1 MDMAGLRDVEIRH
14 LAALRAVARE
24 RSFGRAAQAL
34 GYTQSAVSQQVAA
47 LERLVGGA
55 VFDRPGGPKPV
66 ELTPLG
72 RLLLAHAEAL
82 LDRLAGAED
91 ELAAFTAG
99 LSGVLS
105 VGTYQ
110 SVSVR
115 VLPQIVRQFRAER
128 AGVDLRLYESDE
140 QDDMLERLRAGLLD
154 VSFLVEHEGFDDL
167 VVERLFDDPFV
178 LLSPPS
184 DDVGTPGTTTL
195 DMGLLP
201 GLPMIGEYDSACQRQ
216 LEGGLRRAGVDLSV
230 VFRSNDNAA
239 IQAMVRAGIGHAV
252 MPALAIDEDDP
263 DVVIRRLDPGI
274 PPRTIALAWQRD
286 RTLSPA
292 VHAFVEIVREV
303 GHQMTERQGL
313 LQAVG

>member
-1 MDMAGLRDVEIRH
+1 MAGLRDVEIRH
-14 LAALRAVARE
+14 LLALRAVARE
-24 RSFGRAAQAL
+24 HSFGRAAQTL
-34 GYTQSAVSQQVAA
+34 GYTQSAVSQQIAA
-47 LERLVGGA
+47 LERLVGGP

-72 RLLLAHAEAL
+72 RLLLGHAEAL
-82 LDRLAGAED
+82 LDRLGGAEE

-115 VLPQIVRQFRAER
+115 VLPHIVRQFRSDR

-140 QDDMLERLRAGLLD
+140 QDELLERLRAGLLD
-154 VSFLVEHEGFDDL
+154 VSFLIEHDGFDDL
-167 VVERLFDDPFV
+167 AVERLFDDPFV
-178 LLSPPS
+178 LLSPPD
-184 DDVGTPGTTTL
+184 DDVGAPGTPTL
-195 DMGLLP
+195 DMALLP

-216 LEGGLRRAGVDLSV
+216 LEGGLRRAGIDLSI

-252 MPALAIDEDDP
+252 MPALAVDADDP
-263 DVVIRRLDPGI
+263 DVVIRRIDPGI

-292 VHAFVEIVREV
+292 VHAFIDIARQI
-303 GHQMTERQGL
+303 GRRMAERQGL
-313 LQAVG
+313 LDAVS

>member
-1 MDMAGLRDVEIRH
+1 MAGLRDVEMRH
-14 LAALRAVARE
+14 LLALRAVARE
-24 RSFGRAAQAL
+24 RSFGRAAQTL

-47 LERLVGGA
+47 LERLVDGP

-72 RLLLAHAEAL
+72 RLLLGHAEAL
-82 LDRLAGAED
+82 LDRLAGAEE
-91 ELAAFTAG
+91 ELTAFTAG
-99 LSGVLS
+99 LSGALS

-115 VLPQIVRQFRAER
+115 LLPHIVRQFRADR
-128 AGVDLRLYESDE
+128 ADVNLGLYESDE
-140 QDDMLERLRAGLLD
+140 QDELLERVRAGLLD
-154 VSFLVEHEGFDDL
+154 VSFLVEHDGFDDL

-178 LLSPPS
+178 LLSPPG
-184 DDVGTPGTTTL
+184 DDVGAPGTETL
-195 DMGLLP
+195 DMALLP

-216 LEGGLRRAGVDLSV
+216 LEGGLRRAGIDLSI

-252 MPALAIDEDDP
+252 MPALAVDADDP
-263 DVVIRRLDPGI
+263 DVVIRRIDPGI

-292 VHAFVEIVREV
+292 VHAFIDIARQL
-303 GHQMTERQGL
+303 GRRMAERQNL
-313 LQAVG
+313 LDVVG